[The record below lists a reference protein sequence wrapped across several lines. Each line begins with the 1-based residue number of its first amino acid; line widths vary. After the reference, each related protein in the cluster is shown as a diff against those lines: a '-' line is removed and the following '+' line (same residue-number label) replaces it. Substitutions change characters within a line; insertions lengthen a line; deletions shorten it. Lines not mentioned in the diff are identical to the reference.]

1 MVYEFFIANSGIIFS
16 ILGTILGTIL
26 GAILSDMQNKKNK
39 INEINRE
46 ILKELII
53 MKKYY
58 NNFISKKSDFEIYLE
73 VDEFGPLE
81 EVELFKQNIELLKLF
96 LKKRMQR
103 EINNLISEMDMG
115 CSIACNYTL
124 SNYNNFYDSVDGVL
138 SKESFQESVELYCT
152 EMIKKID
159 KVILKI
165 L

>member
-1 MVYEFFIANSGIIFS
+1 MTYKFFIANSGIIFS

-39 INEINRE
+39 INEINME

-81 EVELFKQNIELLKLF
+81 EVDLFKKNIELLKLF

-124 SNYNNFYDSVDGVL
+124 SNYNNFDDSVDESL
-138 SKESFQESVELYCT
+138 NKESFQESVELYCT

>member
-1 MVYEFFIANSGIIFS
+1 MTYKFFIANSGIIFS

-39 INEINRE
+39 MNEINME

-73 VDEFGPLE
+73 LDEFGPLE
-81 EVELFKQNIELLKLF
+81 EVGLFKKNIELLKLF

-103 EINNLISEMDMG
+103 EINNLMSEMDMG
-115 CSIACNYTL
+115 CSIAFSYNL
-124 SNYNNFYDSVDGVL
+124 SKFNNFYDSVDGPL